1 MIPLRLADVPASV
14 VMRGDPEALGCADAI
29 WLHTMGAARA
39 MGLDAEIGSLE
50 PGKRADLI
58 TLRADAPNMTP
69 SGDPYFTVVFSAQP
83 ANIDLVVAVIGLL
96 WTDGGQEAEV

>member
-1 MIPLRLADVPASV
+1 MVS
-14 VMRGDPEALGCADAI
+14 
-29 WLHTMGAARA
+29 
-39 MGLDAEIGSLE
+39 GSLK

-83 ANIDLVVAVIGLL
+83 ANIDLVVA
-96 WTDGGQEAEV
+96 DGRIVAQGGALRTLNQRDIVRSARAAADALAARAPKV